1 MQIKHR
7 PTWLWG
13 PALPMTE
20 TGGHQPAG
28 GASGAP
34 EGTSTVTSTP
44 GLAVE
49 NVSAVSLDRASV
61 ADLIARH
68 LRDEILQGILRAGSP
83 LREAALAKT
92 FDVSR
97 NTVREAFRLLE
108 RDRLTSHQV
117 HRGVVVRT
125 LAPHEVSDL
134 YRVRLLLERNGLR
147 YSSPDKLDAL
157 VSAVAAGERHAQ
169 ARDDRQVVNADLAF
183 HQAIVDLAGSAR
195 LSEIFAGL
203 LVELRLGLT
212 LLEPDASKHW
222 LDENR
227 LLLSHLESGR
237 LDVAERAMD
246 EYLRRSEQDLLNRL

>member
-1 MQIKHR
+1 MS
-7 PTWLWG
+7 
-13 PALPMTE
+13 E
-20 TGGHQPAG
+20 TG
-28 GASGAP
+28 
-34 EGTSTVTSTP
+34 VP
-44 GLAVE
+44 GVSVE
-49 NVSAVSLDRASV
+49 YVSAVPLDRASV

-83 LREAALAKT
+83 LREAALAKG

-134 YRVRLLLERNGLR
+134 YRVRHLLESNGLR
-147 YSSPDKLDAL
+147 HSSPDQLDAL
-157 VSAVAAGERHAQ
+157 RSAVALGELHAHAG
-169 ARDDRQVVNADLAF
+169 DGRQVVTANLGF

-195 LSEIFAGL
+195 LSEIFAAL

-222 LDENR
+222 LEENR
-227 LLLSHLESGR
+227 LLLSLLEDGK
-237 LDVAERAMD
+237 LDVAEKTL
-246 EYLRRSEQDLLNRL
+246 EGYLQRSERDLLNRL

>member
-1 MQIKHR
+1 
-7 PTWLWG
+7 
-13 PALPMTE
+13 MTE
-20 TGGHQPAG
+20 TGGPRPAG
-28 GASGAP
+28 SARGSEA
-34 EGTSTVTSTP
+34 TSTMSTTP
-44 GLAVE
+44 ELVE
-49 NVSAVSLDRASV
+49 YVSAVPLDRASV

-83 LREAALAKT
+83 LREAALAKG

-134 YRVRLLLERNGLR
+134 YRVRSLLESNGLR

-157 VSAVAAGERHAQ
+157 RSAVAAAERHAQ
-169 ARDDRQVVNADLAF
+169 AGDDRQVVNADLGF

-195 LSEIFAGL
+195 LSEMFAGL

-212 LLEPDASKHW
+212 LLEPDAPKHW
-222 LDENR
+222 LNENKR
-227 LLLSHLESGR
+227 LLDYLESGER
-237 LDVAERAMD
+237 EVAEKALN
-246 EYLRRSEQDLLNRL
+246 EYLSRSERDLLERL

>member
-1 MQIKHR
+1 
-7 PTWLWG
+7 
-13 PALPMTE
+13 
-20 TGGHQPAG
+20 
-28 GASGAP
+28 
-34 EGTSTVTSTP
+34 
-44 GLAVE
+44 
-49 NVSAVSLDRASV
+49 V

-83 LREAALAKT
+83 LREAALAKG

-134 YRVRLLLERNGLR
+134 YRVRHLLESNGLR
-147 YSSPDKLDAL
+147 HASPDTLDPL
-157 VSAVAAGERHAQ
+157 RSAVALGELHAHAG
-169 ARDDRQVVNADLAF
+169 DGRQVVTANLGF
-183 HQAIVDLAGSAR
+183 HQAIVDLAGSPR
-195 LSEIFAGL
+195 LSEIFAAL

-222 LDENR
+222 LEENR
-227 LLLSHLESGR
+227 LLLGYLEAGEV
-237 LDVAERAMD
+237 DVAEKTL
-246 EYLRRSEQDLLNRL
+246 EGYLQRSERDLLNRL

>member
-1 MQIKHR
+1 M
-7 PTWLWG
+7 PTWLLG
-13 PALPMTE
+13 PALPMSKA
-20 TGGHQPAG
+20 GGQPPAG
-28 GASGAP
+28 GVSDAP
-34 EGTSTVTSTP
+34 EGTSTLTP
-44 GLAVE
+44 AGLAVE
-49 NVSAVSLDRASV
+49 YVSAVPLDRASV

-83 LREAALAKT
+83 LREAALAKG

-157 VSAVAAGERHAQ
+157 RSAVAMGERHAQ

-237 LDVAERAMD
+237 LEVAEQAMD
-246 EYLRRSEQDLLNRL
+246 EYLRRSEQDLLDRL